1 MSGTVPRVYFV
12 FVSTRYILF
21 GLWRPFEFPLRL
33 STSSTGWVHQSVP
46 SSRGCAR
53 VAPVHR
59 RRLQCP
65 PSMGLHPLLAGEFTL
80 SRFVCC
86 QMDGSA
92 LLYHPASA
100 PASSCLA
107 PRRRLVARCLC
118 FNSGVVIRL
127 YAPQVCN
134 AACNRAPSSPAN
146 ARVLD
151 PCLARRFS
159 AYCHQQV
166 SGVRLYRGAQLQSM
180 TDKKAFPAAINAFVS
195 SLTGTAT
202 WHVNFQRFYSRRL
215 LSNNAAA

>member
-1 MSGTVPRVYFV
+1 MTSSERHGTAGVLCVCVHKVYSV
-12 FVSTRYILF
+12 WPLAT
-21 GLWRPFEFPLRL
+21 LWQSFEFPLRL
-33 STSSTGWVHQSVP
+33 STMSTGWVHQSVP

-65 PSMGLHPLLAGEFTL
+65 PSMGLHPLLAREFTL

-107 PRRRLVARCLC
+107 PRRRLVARRLC
-118 FNSGVVIRL
+118 FNSGVVIRS

-134 AACNRAPSSPAN
+134 AACNRAPASPAN
-146 ARVLD
+146 AHVLD

-159 AYCHQQV
+159 AYCHHKV
-166 SGVRLYRGAQLQSM
+166 SGVRKGRSVAI
-180 TDKKAFPAAINAFVS
+180 TDSQEGIS
-195 SLTGTAT
+195 GGC
-202 WHVNFQRFYSRRL
+202 R
-215 LSNNAAA
+215 